1 MMRAAR
7 RWCLVAAL
15 SATLIT
21 CGNAANEKESLIGN
35 EVTFD
40 VPVASGDAQT
50 IRLQGIERGSGP
62 TGVVLAHMLGSSQ
75 SAWAPLVEDLV
86 KDGFHVLTF
95 DFRGHG
101 LSGGDRNPSRADLDF
116 AGAVAKL
123 RSLGATRVLAVGAS
137 MGGTAA
143 LSDAAS
149 SDLAGVVTISAPMQI
164 DELNAS
170 SGVRAYRGPLLV
182 IVARNDDR
190 RYTDAARAIISPSNA
205 APKSRQEID
214 GTGAHGT
221 DLLDDERAGARVK
234 KLILDFLNGHRG

>member
-1 MMRAAR
+1 MRAAR

-15 SATLIT
+15 AAFLLG
-21 CGNAANEKESLIGN
+21 CGDAANEKASLIGT

-40 VPVASGDAQT
+40 VPVTRGETQT

-62 TGVVLAHMLGSSQ
+62 NGVILAHMLGSSQ
-75 SAWAPLVEDLV
+75 NAWAPFVEDLA
-86 KDGFHVLTF
+86 KEGFHVLTF

-101 LSGGDRNPSRADLDF
+101 LSGGERNPSRADLDF

-143 LSDAAS
+143 LADAVS
-149 SDLAGVVTISAPMQI
+149 SNLAAVVTISAPVEI
-164 DELNAS
+164 DELDATT
-170 SGVRAYRGPLLV
+170 GIRVYRGPLLV
-182 IVARNDDR
+182 IVAEKNGL
-190 RYTDAARAIISPSNA
+190 YTDAARTIISTSNA
-205 APKSRQEID
+205 APKARRVIE

-221 DLLDDERAGARVK
+221 DLLNEEREGKRVK
-234 KLILDFLNGHRG
+234 TYILDFLNAHRG